1 MKKNLLKATIKIIGG
16 VALVAGFTLALYS
29 LGWLHLTSPKETY
42 GSIGNSDVRTVT
54 MSQIR
59 EGLDTG
65 DQIVMLEGRIV
76 SECPQGTWFSLQ
88 CDECEIQVK
97 LDNASIVL
105 PKRLNRQAK
114 VFGVIRKMGKG
125 FYLEGYQ
132 IVF

>member
-1 MKKNLLKATIKIIGG
+1 MKKNLFGATVKIFVGI
-16 VALVAGFTLALYS
+16 VLVGGFTFALYCF
-29 LGWLHLTSPKETY
+29 GWLNLSSPKETY
-42 GSIGNSDVRTVT
+42 GSIGSSDVRTVT

-88 CDECEIQVK
+88 CDKCEIQVK

-114 VFGVIRKMGKG
+114 VFGVIRRMGKG

-132 IVF
+132 IEF

>member
-1 MKKNLLKATIKIIGG
+1 MKKKIIGTTVKFVIG
-16 VALVAGFTLALYS
+16 IILVGGFTFTLYS
-29 LGWLHLTSPKETY
+29 FGWLNLSSPKETY
-42 GSIGNSDVRTVT
+42 GSIGSSDVQTVT

-65 DQIVMLEGRIV
+65 DQIVMLEGKIV

-88 CDECEIQVK
+88 CDNCEIQVK

-105 PKRLNRQAK
+105 PIRLNRQAK
-114 VFGVIRKMGKG
+114 VYGVIRRVGKG

-132 IVF
+132 IEF

>member
-1 MKKNLLKATIKIIGG
+1 MKKNLFGATVKIFVGI
-16 VALVAGFTLALYS
+16 VLVGGFTFMLYCF
-29 LGWLHLTSPKETY
+29 GWLNLSSPKETY

-54 MSQIR
+54 MAQIR

-65 DQIVMLEGRIV
+65 EQIVMLEGVIV

-88 CDECEIQVK
+88 CDKCEIQVK

-114 VFGVIRKMGKG
+114 VYGVIRRMGKG

-132 IVF
+132 IEF